1 MFEAK
6 YEPIFIEEKLI
17 KEIES
22 FWEYFSLEEEKLISS
37 LYNRDR
43 DYIMMFERRLE
54 QVFYRN
60 KNKLCYTFK
69 KEEDTIVFTLYF
81 GRSSYLLTVGNEL
94 FANKCKK
101 LINKWSF
108 ILLK

>member
-6 YEPIFIEEKLI
+6 YEQIFIEEKLV

-22 FWEYFSLEEEKLISS
+22 FWEYFAEYEEKLILS
-37 LYNRDR
+37 LYKKDKG
-43 DYIMMFERRLE
+43 YILSFERRLE

-60 KNKLCYTFK
+60 KSKLCYTFK
-69 KEEDTIVFTLYF
+69 KEEGVIVFTLYY

-94 FANKCKK
+94 FSNKTEK
-101 LINKWSF
+101 LNNKWSF
-108 ILLK
+108 ILKK